1 MHLLPDP
8 AIGPSLDSG
17 STPYID
23 PSAKRGVQ
31 RDNACVT
38 NVIKIETTLDLKR
51 QRALQM
57 EHSSNVVQDW
67 RRRLPPRKD
76 TQHRQV

>member
-1 MHLLPDP
+1 MHLLPNP
-8 AIGPSLDSG
+8 AIGPSLDS
-17 STPYID
+17 SLDSLHRPI
-23 PSAKRGVQ
+23 SQAGVQ

-51 QRALQM
+51 KRAMQM

-67 RRRLPPRKD
+67 RRRLPPRKA
-76 TQHRQV
+76 TQHRPV